1 MSGFRL
7 SAAARERHDRLECD
21 DDCPACRLIEAHDP
35 EPRVGRELLT
45 TADYEEYL

>member
-7 SAAARERHDRLECD
+7 SAQQRILHDRLECD
-21 DDCPACRLIEAHDP
+21 DDCHACRLIDAHDP